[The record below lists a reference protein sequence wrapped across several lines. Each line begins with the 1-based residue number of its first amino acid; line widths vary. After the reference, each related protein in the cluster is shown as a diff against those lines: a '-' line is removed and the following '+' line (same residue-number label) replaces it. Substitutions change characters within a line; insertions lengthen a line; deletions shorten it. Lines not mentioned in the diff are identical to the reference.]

1 MWLSTHE
8 PSLQVE
14 SEKLVPKV
22 IYTSEGQKYS
32 VSEAEGLGLGHW
44 TCHQRPLAG
53 GKACSSGLLA
63 ADALVGTVRKDFSEI
78 SNLMFNFRM

>member
-32 VSEAEGLGLGHW
+32 VSEAEGLGLGQ
-44 TCHQRPLAG
+44 QRPLAG